1 MLVLTGAFDNISVVI
16 RRVISQMSVPN
27 QMRGR
32 VQAVTAIFVGSS
44 NEIGGFESGLVA
56 HIFTPVISVVSG
68 GIGTLI
74 IVAAWTGLFPSLRSL
89 GSLSSL
95 KVER

>member
-1 MLVLTGAFDNISVVI
+1 MLFRS
-16 RRVISQMSVPN
+16 PN

-32 VQAVTAIFVGSS
+32 VQSVTAIFVGSS
-44 NEIGGFESGLVA
+44 NEIGGFESGAVA
-56 HIFTPVISVVSG
+56 QLFTPVISVVSG

-74 IVAAWTGLFPSLRSL
+74 VVASWTGLFPSLRNL

-95 KVER
+95 TQEEPPASTVKKG